1 MNHYLVF
8 REEGLSD
15 LQVNHRYEHNE
26 RTAEYYNNQ
35 NIDLALSGDNYY
47 LKKPEDSYEN
57 IFQKKLQSGEISI
70 KGLKK
75 DAAHYSEIL
84 IAVNRDYW
92 IDKSEE
98 FRIGF
103 FKAAYEHLKEKF
115 GEENILSAVIH
126 ADEIAEGKINYH
138 LHVVAIP
145 IVEKKRYFSKR
156 SKDKA
161 GQLKCIE
168 RQVSHSKLFQSDK
181 DEMHKKIIY
190 SYSKWQDEILN
201 AVKEAGYTDIH
212 RGNANQKA
220 VHLHP
225 AAYKNLMERIEA
237 EADGLLEDIK
247 IKPYD
252 QNNYLVNRDSFDKIL
267 DCKSSIEKQKAVFD
281 MATQALMR
289 EQDKVFERQNK
300 VYQIEQEQSSFREM
314 TEEVTALK
322 DKVKKLLKENQY
334 LKELS
339 NWLQEKMYQI
349 NQCFGKISLLWME
362 LRNNQEADSEDIVFH
377 IDEEVKKGINILTT
391 KNIQADNLQ
400 TAEIR

>member
-1 MNHYLVF
+1 MIKAKNF
-8 REEGLSD
+8 GLD
-15 LQVNHRYEHNE
+15 F
-26 RTAEYYNNQ
+26 
-35 NIDLALSGDNYY
+35 
-47 LKKPEDSYEN
+47 LK
-57 IFQKKLQSGEISI
+57 Q
-70 KGLKK
+70 
-75 DAAHYSEIL
+75 HM
-84 IAVNRDYW
+84 
-92 IDKSEE
+92 
-98 FRIGF
+98 
-103 FKAAYEHLKEKF
+103 
-115 GEENILSAVIH
+115 
-126 ADEIAEGKINYH
+126 
-138 LHVVAIP
+138 HVVAIP

-201 AVKEAGYTDIH
+201 AVKEEGYTDIH

-252 QNNYLVNRDSFDKIL
+252 QNNYLVNRGSFNKIL

-300 VYQIEQEQSSFREM
+300 VYQMEQEQSSFREM
-314 TEEVTALK
+314 TEEVTSLK
-322 DKVKKLLKENQY
+322 DKVKKLLKENHY